1 MGFGWKWVKV
11 DNLRKN
17 LSNCATSENVRTKNK
32 KNKKN
37 KKKNEK

>member
-17 LSNCATSENVRTKNK
+17 LSNCATSENVQTKKTKQK
-32 KNKKN
+32 KTKRK
-37 KKKNEK
+37 EK